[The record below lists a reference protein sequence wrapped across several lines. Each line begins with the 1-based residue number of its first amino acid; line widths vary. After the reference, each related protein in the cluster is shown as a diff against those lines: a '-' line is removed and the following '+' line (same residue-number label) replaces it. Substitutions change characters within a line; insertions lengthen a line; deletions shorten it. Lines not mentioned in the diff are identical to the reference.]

1 MVQTQYLVQLPL
13 LVEEEELEVYRQ
25 VQEVQVD
32 LVVEVAIK
40 ELVVLELLIKD
51 MLVEELLRLI
61 QHLAVEV
68 VLEQLVQM
76 EWIVVVHY
84 YYQVTVV
91 MVWHLQLLVHQ

>member
-1 MVQTQYLVQLPL
+1 MVQTQYLVQLHL

-40 ELVVLELLIKD
+40 ELVALELLIRD

-68 VLEQLVQM
+68 VLEQLAQM
-76 EWIVVVHY
+76 EWFVILER
-84 YYQVTVV
+84 YQVMAV